1 VADFPLQVPD
11 PAVLAD
17 LERAIDRESKIPR
30 ALEALGPVAGQRVVL
45 LDSDRGIR
53 QAQLQDLGARVSAVP
68 TLSTIGL
75 PRGLADVVVSLWA
88 GFRGGSPDTEAQIL
102 DAERVL
108 RPGGRLLVVHDYG
121 RDDVSLLLGDDGLER
136 ENVAWSRRDGWFL
149 LHDFKV
155 RVLHCWWT
163 FDSLEQAHDL
173 LVASFGEP
181 GTAVAQ
187 RMRRPRLSYKVA
199 VYHRTLGAAA

>member
-1 VADFPLQVPD
+1 MADFPLQVTD

-68 TLSTIGL
+68 TLSTLGL
-75 PRGLADVVVSLWA
+75 PRGLADAVVSFWA
-88 GFRGGSPDTEAQIL
+88 GFRGGSPDTETQIL
-102 DAERVL
+102 EAERVL

-121 RDDVSLLLGDDGLER
+121 RDDVSLLLDDEALER
-136 ENVAWSRRDGWFL
+136 EHVAWSRRDGWFL

-173 LVASFGEP
+173 LVAGFGP
-181 GTAVAQ
+181 TGTAVAQ

-199 VYHRTLGAAA
+199 VYHRTLGADE